1 MQITLIWILNGGGVS
16 ELCVIKQESERQIE
30 RERELTLIPLP
41 APFAEYQALSQ

>member
-1 MQITLIWILNGGGVS
+1 MQITLIWILNGGGGGLWAV
-16 ELCVIKQESERQIE
+16 CYKASERKTN